1 MKDLSLF
8 FKLSLIAMLAL
19 CVSGKMTAFNLT
31 GKKIALII
39 AHENFRDEEFQ
50 EPHDLFTKSGASVEI
65 VSTSLEEARGMLGKT
80 VKPTMLLSEVSVDDF
95 DAIVFVGGS
104 GATVYWNDETAH
116 KIAKEASEKGKI
128 VAAICISPV
137 TLANAGVLQGKRAT
151 VWDDGSR
158 SYISKLEAGGASY
171 VEQDVVRDGNVIT
184 ANGPHAARKFAE
196 EIAKALTE

>member
-19 CVSGKMTAFNLT
+19 CVGGKMTAFNLT

-151 VWDDGSR
+151 VWDDGSG

-171 VEQDVVRDGNVIT
+171 VGEDVVRDGNVIT
-184 ANGPHAARKFAE
+184 ANGPHAAKEFAE
-196 EIAKALTE
+196 AIARALTE